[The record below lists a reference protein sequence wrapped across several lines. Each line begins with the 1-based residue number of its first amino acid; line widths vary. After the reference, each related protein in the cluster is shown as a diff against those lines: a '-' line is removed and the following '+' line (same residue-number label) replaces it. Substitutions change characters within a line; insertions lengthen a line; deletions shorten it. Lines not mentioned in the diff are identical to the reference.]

1 MLPWRVANQ
10 SLSGDCQPLR
20 PIFHRLGVQRDS
32 RFFAVPSRVAG
43 PYFFSPAGTPR
54 RNFFRPRVFHPAGER
69 DKIAGIRQ
77 LTGPARV
84 RRCILP
90 RQDKT
95 ALSLTQMLD
104 SKPLPYETTDP
115 DVRLMMQVRDDNAAA
130 FEELVLRYQGRLITV
145 LQNLVKDRDR
155 AEELAQDVFL
165 RVYRA
170 RRSYLPDAK
179 FSTWLFTIAHNVGSN
194 ALRSLARRHEVN
206 VTARYGG
213 KPGGEPLDDLATA
226 PSGLMPA
233 RQLDKAELTEVVRAA
248 VDSLSERQ
256 RMAILLAKFEHMSY
270 ADIAAT
276 MGLSVKAVK
285 SLLSRARENLR
296 GILEP
301 YLQEGIRP

>member
-1 MLPWRVANQ
+1 
-10 SLSGDCQPLR
+10 
-20 PIFHRLGVQRDS
+20 
-32 RFFAVPSRVAG
+32 
-43 PYFFSPAGTPR
+43 
-54 RNFFRPRVFHPAGER
+54 VFHPAGER
-69 DKIAGIRQ
+69 DKIVEIRQ
-77 LTGPARV
+77 LAGAGATANFPPG
-84 RRCILP
+84 
-90 RQDKT
+90 QDRT

-115 DVRLMMQVRDDNAAA
+115 DVRLMLQVRDDNAAA

-145 LQNLVKDRDR
+145 LQNLVQNRDR

-170 RRSYLPDAK
+170 RKTYLPDAR

-194 ALRSLARRHEVN
+194 ALRSRARRHEVN
-206 VTARYGG
+206 VTAAPGSDSSG
-213 KPGGEPLDDLATA
+213 KPLDDLATA
-226 PSGLMPA
+226 PSSLMPA
-233 RQLDKAELTEVVRAA
+233 RQLDKAELAEVVRAA
-248 VDSLSERQ
+248 VDSLNERQ

-296 GILEP
+296 VILEP